1 MCKLPADRRWLL
13 TGTPVQ
19 NSLEDLAPFFEFL
32 RAYPFDNKK
41 TFLAEIVKPLMTG
54 QDGGLGRLKA
64 LMGAITL
71 RRTKHLLHLP
81 SAQRMIRTL
90 VFSPAEKRAYDAAM
104 QEAKEGINA
113 AISNQGTISVMQILT
128 KLRRICNHG
137 LQEPKTKINVTQ
149 LTQSWNSGTA
159 QEAFLAML
167 DNDTAVCSECGRDL
181 GQISAEEIHSSH
193 YHELFK
199 CLHLKCD
206 QCLAKV
212 SGGEKENKGCPHDP
226 KCQSHQVRHPPS
238 ETLPT
243 ERSRPDSPNG
253 LDIDKVSTKI
263 KVLAD
268 DIGRDRRGEKR

>member
-1 MCKLPADRRWLL
+1 MCKLHADRRWLL
-13 TGTPVQ
+13 TSTPVQ
-19 NSLEDLAPFFEFL
+19 NSLEDLAPIFQFL

-41 TFLAEIVKPLMTG
+41 TFMAEITRPLMTRQG
-54 QDGGLGRLKA
+54 GGLGRLKA

-71 RRTKHLLHLP
+71 RRTKQLLQP
-81 SAQRMIRTL
+81 SSQRMIRTL
-90 VFSPAEKRAYDAAM
+90 VFNPAEKRAYDAAIV
-104 QEAKEGINA
+104 EAREGINT
-113 AISNQGTISVMQILT
+113 AISNQGTISVMQSLT
-128 KLRRICNHG
+128 KLRQMCNHG
-137 LQEPKTKINVTQ
+137 LQELKTKTNVAQ

-167 DNDTAVCSECGRDL
+167 DNDTADCSECGQDL
-181 GQISAEEIHSSH
+181 RQISAEEMHSSH

-226 KCQSHQVRHPPS
+226 KCQSHQVRHRPS
-238 ETLPT
+238 DTLPT
-243 ERSRPDSPNG
+243 ARSRQDSPNG
-253 LDIDKVSTKI
+253 LDLDKVSTKI

-268 DIGRDRRGEKR
+268 DIGRDGRGEKR